1 MTSGRRLFC
10 LLLSIVVA
18 PMKKFT
24 LQSLKVADGKLSERS
39 CWLVKAQLEEPEEQ
53 DGAGCSVKAVASLV
67 VGWLLA
73 GCLVVL
79 CLAHQK
85 ALASACL
92 MSSCRSERPP
102 GCGVSFSPL
111 FAARLLL
118 FHTV

>member
-53 DGAGCSVKAVASLV
+53 VVWGPAPFALTGKGLVASAYSTRTTAQGFL
-67 VGWLLA
+67 
-73 GCLVVL
+73 
-79 CLAHQK
+79 
-85 ALASACL
+85 
-92 MSSCRSERPP
+92 RSNQIAPR
-102 GCGVSFSPL
+102 
-111 FAARLLL
+111 
-118 FHTV
+118 HK

>member
-67 VGWLLA
+67 VGWLF
-73 GCLVVL
+73 GCSLFSTSESARL
-79 CLAHQK
+79 CL
-85 ALASACL
+85 SD
-92 MSSCRSERPP
+92 
-102 GCGVSFSPL
+102 V
-111 FAARLLL
+111 LL
-118 FHTV
+118 

>member
-53 DGAGCSVKAVASLV
+53 AWLRVVQSRQCSLFSTSESAR
-67 VGWLLA
+67 
-73 GCLVVL
+73 L
-79 CLAHQK
+79 CL
-85 ALASACL
+85 SD
-92 MSSCRSERPP
+92 
-102 GCGVSFSPL
+102 V
-111 FAARLLL
+111 LL
-118 FHTV
+118 